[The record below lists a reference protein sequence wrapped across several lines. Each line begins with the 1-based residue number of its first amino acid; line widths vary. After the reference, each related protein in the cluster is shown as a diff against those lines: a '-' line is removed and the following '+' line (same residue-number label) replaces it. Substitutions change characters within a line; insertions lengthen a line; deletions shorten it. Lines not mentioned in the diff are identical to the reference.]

1 MLSCKGVAGDE
12 GPQSLSPKEGM
23 RKPTQS
29 HSPVRPT
36 GGAPNCCAPQRARP
50 RSPRM
55 RRNRTR
61 SRRAHS
67 PSHPHLKDHSR
78 ALIIIIIRRRRPL
91 AASVANSSS
100 TAAAQRQNIR
110 QKRCHVVRLPAR
122 GVQSTTGD
130 GSHAREHMYMSIF
143 SVERAT
149 LEAQLKAASQARGPR
164 PLHRVLPHLH
174 RLPAD
179 STPHPRPLHHH
190 PRHPSR
196 PP

>member
-1 MLSCKGVAGDE
+1 
-12 GPQSLSPKEGM
+12 M
-23 RKPTQS
+23 RKPTAIALARAAHRRRSQLLRAPTS
-29 HSPVRPT
+29 SPAFTAHATRPHT
-36 GGAPNCCAPQRARP
+36 LTPRPQP
-50 RSPRM
+50 QPP
-55 RRNRTR
+55 
-61 SRRAHS
+61 
-67 PSHPHLKDHSR
+67 PSQTPLEST
-78 ALIIIIIRRRRPL
+78 RRPL